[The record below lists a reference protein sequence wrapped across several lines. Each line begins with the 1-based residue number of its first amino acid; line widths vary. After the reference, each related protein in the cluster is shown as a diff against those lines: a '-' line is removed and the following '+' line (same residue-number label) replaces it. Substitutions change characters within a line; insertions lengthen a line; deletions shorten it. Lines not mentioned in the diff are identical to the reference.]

1 MRLQVGI
8 VMIQRLLSSRQHI
21 GIERGDAF
29 HINSRTQRLGATG
42 FRTRVPKFASEIGE
56 HSYARRLRFPFTNC
70 ALDYFR
76 MGEMDKNRH
85 QIGETFMKRG
95 NIDICW
101 IQEKGPQAIKESM
114 GGFVR
119 NDVMAQ
125 RGANDAVAQSETS
138 AFFSGIKKAE
148 GKISRFSAVTSV
160 CDPRAEWPHDQ
171 AKWFI
176 GGIVIGRPRDVA
188 TQCPPERRIG

>member
-8 VMIQRLLSSRQHI
+8 VTIQRLLSSRQHI
-21 GIERGDAF
+21 GSARAAAF
-29 HINSRTQRLGATG
+29 HTNSRTQRLGATG
-42 FRTRVPKFASEIGE
+42 IRTRVPKCASEIGE

-76 MGEMDKNRH
+76 IGEMEKNRY
-85 QIGETFMKRG
+85 QIGETFMKSG

-114 GGFVR
+114 SGFVR

-125 RGANDAVAQSETS
+125 RAANDDVAQSET
-138 AFFSGIKKAE
+138 GE
-148 GKISRFSAVTSV
+148 
-160 CDPRAEWPHDQ
+160 
-171 AKWFI
+171 
-176 GGIVIGRPRDVA
+176 
-188 TQCPPERRIG
+188 